1 MASVYVSPQPGDT
14 MSNIDQTSL
23 RALFNRYQHY
33 LAQIDALPSADP
45 RYTRLFGRI
54 IKLETAMARAQA
66 TTLADLQIKLN
77 LLTWLSCPELFGD
90 QLNGPGAIDPE
101 NLAAQLTK
109 DTPIETLLLVSL
121 LADIRRIMETEG
133 KGSL

>member
-1 MASVYVSPQPGDT
+1 MAW
-14 MSNIDQTSL
+14 
-23 RALFNRYQHY
+23 
-33 LAQIDALPSADP
+33 
-45 RYTRLFGRI
+45 
-54 IKLETAMARAQA
+54 AQA